1 MKYVYWLR
9 AGAIAG
15 RCGPDLKPW
24 SLEAIRGNGFSAI
37 LSVNDGE
44 AVHATRIKDLQMEY
58 ANIPLSANIPPRA
71 GDREQCLNNL
81 PEAMDFIGRNL
92 GRGPV
97 LVHCRSGKDR
107 TGMTLAAYLITYE
120 GYAARTAMDEVIGI
134 NPIAFSAEG
143 WLDFGQEVLTEFGRH
158 RSLRPGK

>member
-1 MKYVYWLR
+1 MR
-9 AGAIAG
+9 EGAIAG
-15 RCGPDLKPW
+15 RCGPDLRPW
-24 SLEAIRGNGFSAI
+24 SLEAIRDNGFSAI

-44 AVHATRIKDLQMEY
+44 AVHAARIKDLQMEY

-71 GDREQCLNNL
+71 GDRELCLSNL
-81 PEAMDFIGRNL
+81 PEAMDFIQRGL
-92 GRGPV
+92 DSGPV

-107 TGMTLAAYLITYE
+107 TGMTLAACLIAFE
-120 GYAARTAMDEVIGI
+120 GYPAETAMDEVIGI

-143 WLDFGQEVLTEFGRH
+143 WLDFGLEVLTEFSRHH